1 LAGVDSGNYD
11 WTAFAAGFVVA
22 LLIAAFIRWR
32 RRQRGTDSLITP
44 PRPIPPVTDLS
55 PDLRAQ
61 ILLLK
66 AEGQTITAIK
76 LARERTGLGLAEAK
90 KLVEQIR

>member
-1 LAGVDSGNYD
+1 MGGNDYD
-11 WTAFAAGFVVA
+11 WTAFASGFLIA
-22 LLIAAFIRWR
+22 LLIVFVLRWR
-32 RRQRGTDSLITP
+32 RTQRRTNSLSGP
-44 PRPIPPVTDLS
+44 PRSIPSTNDLS

-66 AEGQTITAIK
+66 AEGQTIAAIK

-90 KLVEQIR
+90 QLVEQIR